1 MRVKIR
7 TKLNLAFLAVLGL
20 AGAVCVV
27 NYYTFMASNRAM
39 REAAVSQARLVE
51 LIGDGGIATMEMSEA
66 MRGVLLD
73 TANTTEYARKQAA
86 DARLV
91 KVVEELS
98 RLADDPAIQQR
109 LKEAADYDAKVLGP
123 IEERINT
130 AVRTGQLAEA
140 QRIFAAEYSPA
151 VERQRAQFAALRAI
165 PDDLRARTIGAAD
178 QRVVRARV
186 ISLSAAALVVLL
198 GAGLGLFMAARFVAP
213 IHAVMDAV
221 RGMTQGDL
229 RPRVRIQTNDE
240 LGALAESFNAFADE
254 LSRLMGEVRSNAAA
268 VSAAATQVASASQAL
283 SQGTSEQAAAV
294 EETTASLEEMSA
306 SINHNADHSRRT
318 EQVATGSAS
327 DAEAGG
333 AAVEHTREA
342 METIAH
348 KITIIEDIAYQTN
361 LLALNAAIEAARAG
375 EHGKGFAVVATEVR
389 KLAERSQ
396 AAASDI
402 GELASTSVTIAG
414 NSAALLKDLVPRIR
428 ETADL
433 VREVAAASREQSAG
447 VGQISKAMGQVDSVT
462 QQVAASSEEL
472 ASTAEELAA
481 QAESLQHAVAFF
493 RLAEEGWQPAAPAPR
508 FAPRAA
514 AAKPEPRPPA
524 PAGNGARN
532 GARNGGAASRG
543 TGNRLA
549 GLLNAS
555 GDFTSF

>member
-20 AGAVCVV
+20 AGGVCVV
-27 NYYTFMASNRAM
+27 NYYSFMNSNLAM
-39 REAAVSQARLVE
+39 REAAVTQARLVE
-51 LIGDGGIATMEMSEA
+51 LIDDGGFATMEMSEA

-86 DARLV
+86 DARLA

-98 RLADDPAIQQR
+98 TLVHDPAMQQR

-130 AVRTGQLAEA
+130 AIRGGQLAEA
-140 QRIFAAEYSPA
+140 QRIYAAEYTPA
-151 VERQRAQFAALRAI
+151 VDKQKEEVSTMRTMS
-165 PDDLRARTIGAAD
+165 DEMRARTIAAAD
-178 QRVVRARV
+178 QQVVRARV
-186 ISLSAAALVVLL
+186 LSLSVAFVVVLL
-198 GAGLGLFMAARFVAP
+198 GIAMAFFMAGRFVKP

-221 RGMTQGDL
+221 RAMTQGDL
-229 RPRVRIQTNDE
+229 RGRVRIRTNDE
-240 LGALAESFNAFADE
+240 LGTLAESFNAFADE
-254 LSRLMGEVRSNAAA
+254 LSRLMGEVRGNAEA

-283 SQGTSEQAAAV
+283 SQGTSDQAAAV

-318 EQVATGSAS
+318 EQVATGSAG

-333 AAVEHTREA
+333 SAVEHTREA

-402 GELASTSVTIAG
+402 GELASNSVTIAG
-414 NSAALLKDLVPRIR
+414 NSASLLKDLVPRIR

-447 VGQISKAMGQVDSVT
+447 VGQISKAMGQVDAVT

-481 QAESLQHAVAFF
+481 QAESLQQAVAFF
-493 RLAEEGWQPAAPAPR
+493 RVAEEGWQPAGSAPR
-508 FAPRAA
+508 FAPRAPA
-514 AAKPEPRPPA
+514 GRPEPRPA
-524 PAGNGARN
+524 PLAGNGARN
-532 GARNGGAASRG
+532 GGTATRG
-543 TGNRLA
+543 TANR
-549 GLLNAS
+549 
-555 GDFTSF
+555 

>member
-27 NYYTFMASNRAM
+27 NYYTFMASNAAM
-39 REAAVSQARLVE
+39 REAAVSQAKLVE
-51 LIGDGGIATMEMSEA
+51 LIDDGGFATMEMSEA

-73 TANTTEYARKQAA
+73 TANAAEYARKQAA
-86 DARLV
+86 DARLLA
-91 KVVEELS
+91 VVNELTK
-98 RLADDPAIQQR
+98 LTDDPAIQQR

-130 AVRTGQLAEA
+130 AVRAGQLAEA
-140 QRIFAAEYSPA
+140 QRIFAVEYSPA
-151 VERQRAQFAALRAI
+151 VDRQRSQVTAMRAI
-165 PDDLRARTIGAAD
+165 SDELRARSIGAAD

-186 ISLSAAALVVLL
+186 LSLSAAALVVLV
-198 GAGLGLFMAARFVAP
+198 GVGLGLFMAARFVAP

-229 RPRVRIQTNDE
+229 RQRVRIQTNDE
-240 LGALAESFNAFADE
+240 LGSLAESFNAFADE
-254 LSRLMGEVRSNAAA
+254 LSRLMGEVRGNAEA

-283 SQGTSEQAAAV
+283 SHGTSDQAAAV
-294 EETTASLEEMSA
+294 EQTTASLEEMSA
-306 SINHNADHSRRT
+306 SITHNADHSRRT
-318 EQVATGSAS
+318 EQVATGSAG

-402 GELASTSVTIAG
+402 GELASNSVTIAG

-493 RLAEEGWQPAAPAPR
+493 RMADQGWQPSAAAR
-508 FAPRAA
+508 FAPRAPA
-514 AAKPEPRPPA
+514 GKAEPRTPA
-524 PAGNGARN
+524 LAGNGARN
-532 GARNGGAASRG
+532 GGPATRG
-543 TGNRLA
+543 SGNRLA
-549 GLLNAS
+549 GLLSAS
-555 GDFTSF
+555 DDFTSF